1 MTVPPHDPLE
11 PDIAP
16 DDESLLDASNAGEDI
31 CPLCAGA
38 GSLPEGECPDCA
50 GTGFVVKDVG
60 GG

>member
-1 MTVPPHDPLE
+1 MTIPPHDPPDPNIDPDEE
-11 PDIAP
+11 PLIDT
-16 DDESLLDASNAGEDI
+16 SSASEDI